1 MLAPLLL
8 RNNAKRDDFTAGRTT
23 RRVLEMF
30 TRPAEREALAAAKQ
44 TLQGVPPAKAPTL
57 APVMD
62 VMLPDIVLR
71 FGGKEFFLKAAP
83 ETPEGRLELQAMM
96 LLILM
101 EI

>member
-44 TLQGVPPAKAPTL
+44 TLQGVPPAKAP
-57 APVMD
+57 VMD